1 LGGHRGNSY
10 LAVID
15 TDNNRIFK
23 KKARNNL
30 SEIVMLLAPFKEQIK
45 GIVVESTYNWYWLVD
60 GLMDNG
66 YQLHLANPSAIKQY
80 EGLKHCDDITDAFH
94 LANLLRLGI
103 LPEGYI
109 YPKQERPVRDLLRKR
124 MHLVQHRTA
133 MILSFQNLVA
143 RNLGG
148 KMNVNTINKLIEE
161 DLQDLF
167 ENEYL
172 VLSAKA
178 SISTIHFMRSQIIHL
193 EKAIHNAAKVRN
205 EYKLLKTAP
214 GIGKTLSLTIMLETG
229 PIERFKKV
237 GNYASYCRCVQSN
250 RFSNGKSK
258 GKGNRKNGN
267 KYLSWAYVEAANLAL
282 WNYDYIKRYHQRKT
296 AKTNN
301 VVAIKAIAHKLARAC
316 YYIIRD
322 QKEFDP
328 LKAFA

>member
-1 LGGHRGNSY
+1 MGHFVGIDLHSNNSY

-193 EKAIHNAAKVRN
+193 EKAIHKAAKVRN

-258 GKGNRKNGN
+258 GKGIVKTVISICPGHML
-267 KYLSWAYVEAANLAL
+267 KQQTSLCGTMTMLSGT
-282 WNYDYIKRYHQRKT
+282 IKERR
-296 AKTNN
+296 
-301 VVAIKAIAHKLARAC
+301 
-316 YYIIRD
+316 
-322 QKEFDP
+322 
-328 LKAFA
+328 LKQIT